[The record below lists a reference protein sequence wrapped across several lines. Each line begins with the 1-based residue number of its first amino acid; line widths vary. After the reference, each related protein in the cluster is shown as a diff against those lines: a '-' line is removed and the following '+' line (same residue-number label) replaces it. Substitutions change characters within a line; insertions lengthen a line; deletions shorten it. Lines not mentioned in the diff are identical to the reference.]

1 MFHIDAHRVRTNPT
15 SLQEAMKSA
24 DWRRELKCYLY
35 IVRGL
40 HLATV
45 SRWQEV
51 WKCVEELE
59 KLVKSRLEGIV
70 GLYSCYL
77 SGVYYQGT
85 GNLGAAKAIYEGAL
99 LSLESNLDANGNIQ
113 GLASTKQGHAELEVR
128 VLSAFNRIWIMQHPE
143 HRDDRLTT
151 ELIELLRPLCTEHPN
166 LEIRTAFNLILA
178 ATQTNPPIGMTAAKN
193 HLAIA
198 LNGAKSL
205 SDVHTLSIA
214 LNLMRAKLFQNIVGD
229 QALKSAK
236 AGAAQARKAGNRL
249 WMSVAEGLLAQSYEV
264 QGQVAEARQAWDSG
278 ANHAAVALNGA
289 LPPL

>member
-1 MFHIDAHRVRTNPT
+1 MRTNPT

-24 DWRRELKCYLY
+24 DWRRELKSYLQ
-35 IVRGL
+35 ILRGL
-40 HLATV
+40 HLATI

-51 WKCVEELE
+51 WKCVEELDS
-59 KLVKSRLEGIV
+59 LVKPPLEGVV

-77 SGVYYQGT
+77 SGVYHQGT
-85 GNLGAAKAIYEGAL
+85 GNLAAAKTVFEGAL
-99 LSLESNLDANGNIQ
+99 LSLEGNLDANGNSQ
-113 GLASTKQGHAELEVR
+113 GLATSKQGHAELEVR
-128 VLSAFNRIWIMQHPE
+128 VLSAFNRVWIMQHPE

-151 ELIELLRPLCTEHPN
+151 ELIDLLRPLCTEHPN
-166 LEIRTAFNLILA
+166 IEIRTAFNLILA

-193 HLAIA
+193 HLGIA
-198 LNGAKSL
+198 LNGAKAL
-205 SDVHTLSIA
+205 GDVHTLSIA

-264 QGQVAEARQAWDSG
+264 QGQMVEARQSWDQG
-278 ANHAAVALNGA
+278 AAYAGDALGGA
-289 LPPL
+289 PAPR